1 MLRRKMF
8 ALLAVAAVGLA
19 APTMALAR
27 GGGGGGHGGGGFGG
41 GGFAGGGLHGG
52 GFGGGGFHG
61 YGPGPAVV
69 HNGGGFHGFGPS
81 PLVRGLLSL
90 PIQRFNFAPSLP
102 QPHIAA
108 PTPPSGSQNP
118 PPPLSSMNLG
128 TQSLPESGGHP
139 QPRADQVPSEHNL
152 TNPHDPV
159 NQADAALDRMLNICR
174 GC

>member
-27 GGGGGGHGGGGFGG
+27 GGGAGGHGGGGFGG
-41 GGFAGGGLHGG
+41 GGI
-52 GFGGGGFHG
+52 HG
-61 YGPGPAVV
+61 Y
-69 HNGGGFHGFGPS
+69 GPS

-90 PIQRFNFAPSLP
+90 PIQRFNFTPSLP

-128 TQSLPESGGHP
+128 AQSLPESGGRP

-152 TNPHDPV
+152 TNPHDPA
-159 NQADAALDRMLNICR
+159 NQANAALDRMLNICR